1 MPTTPA
7 PHPPALPATA
17 LHATALRATTR
28 LTGRALDQAWEVYR
42 QAFEPLEV
50 LAVERHLMSRAEFD
64 AVGADERVDKH
75 VGLDG
80 DGRVRAFGTL
90 TADFAAM
97 PLLSE
102 AFFAHRWPEHHAQ
115 RRLWY
120 VGCVCVDPAHRRGGL
135 LAALMASMC
144 RVVGEEGGLAVL
156 DVCRHNEEEIGLV
169 GAIDRVLGAV
179 VPGARAT
186 RLDAQAFWAWE
197 FPAAGRRPGVAGPD
211 VVRPRGGS

>member
-1 MPTTPA
+1 MNYSFEVPTPPA
-7 PHPPALPATA
+7 PHPPAPPRS
-17 LHATALRATTR
+17 TALRATAR
-28 LTGRALDQAWEVYR
+28 LTGDALDQAWEVYR

-75 VGLDG
+75 VVLDE

-90 TADFAAM
+90 TAHFAAM

-102 AFFAHRWPEHHAQ
+102 PFFAHRWPEHHAQ

-120 VGCVCVDPAHRRGGL
+120 VGCVCVDPARRGDGL
-135 LAALMASMC
+135 LPALMTSMC

-156 DVCRHNEEEIGLV
+156 DVCRHNEEEVGLV
-169 GAIDRVLGAV
+169 GAIDRVLDAV
-179 VPGARAT
+179 APGARAT

-197 FPAAGRRPGVAGPD
+197 FPPAGRPD
-211 VVRPRGGS
+211 VVRPRGES